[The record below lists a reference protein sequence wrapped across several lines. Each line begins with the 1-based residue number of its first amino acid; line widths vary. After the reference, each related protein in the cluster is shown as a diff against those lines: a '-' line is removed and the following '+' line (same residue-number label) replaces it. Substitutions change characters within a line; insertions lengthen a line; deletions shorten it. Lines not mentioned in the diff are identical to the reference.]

1 MSTSHHNDKESNL
14 KIHEVAAHDG
24 RESNLKIDEVAP
36 YDGRESHLK
45 LHKSL
50 SKQKEGLEKI
60 FYLTLATF
68 GTTFLI
74 KANMSDSSIFKT
86 SSKKVNYMTLMTKNK
101 NVNLFI
107 SIIIYIFENYTIIV
121 RQGCLS
127 YFYYFFK
134 ESHTYMHLIQEN
146 AVHVSLFM
154 FEITN
159 IYGNDNPEL
168 KTLLAICKIPLKF
181 TSDRSIILTQ
191 FNILIILDHLTK
203 HPQNTSFVNGI
214 IEASASSATIQPEL
228 AMRNVLLYMLKASTD
243 IMSKITIATA
253 PIKKRKMGQGQGK
266 VIHKYINNSYLTRRK
281 LKKNK
286 NQERLDKKE
295 TRKNGKLSRNRL
307 RNLPNMRYTRN
318 NRR

>member
-1 MSTSHHNDKESNL
+1 
-14 KIHEVAAHDG
+14 
-24 RESNLKIDEVAP
+24 
-36 YDGRESHLK
+36 
-45 LHKSL
+45 
-50 SKQKEGLEKI
+50 
-60 FYLTLATF
+60 
-68 GTTFLI
+68 
-74 KANMSDSSIFKT
+74 MSDSSIFKT

-134 ESHTYMHLIQEN
+134 ESYTYMHLIQEN

-191 FNILIILDHLTK
+191 FDILIILQHLTE

-214 IEASASSATIQPEL
+214 IEATASSATIQPEL

-243 IMSKITIATA
+243 IMTNITIATA
-253 PIKKRKMGQGQGK
+253 PTKKRKFSQGQGK
-266 VIHKYINNSYLTRRK
+266 VIRKYINNSYLTRRK

-295 TRKNGKLSRNRL
+295 TRINGKLSRTRR

>member
-1 MSTSHHNDKESNL
+1 
-14 KIHEVAAHDG
+14 
-24 RESNLKIDEVAP
+24 
-36 YDGRESHLK
+36 
-45 LHKSL
+45 
-50 SKQKEGLEKI
+50 
-60 FYLTLATF
+60 
-68 GTTFLI
+68 
-74 KANMSDSSIFKT
+74 
-86 SSKKVNYMTLMTKNK
+86 MTKNK

-134 ESHTYMHLIQEN
+134 ESYTYMHLIQEN

-191 FNILIILDHLTK
+191 FDILIILQHLTE

-214 IEASASSATIQPEL
+214 IEATASSATIQPEL

-243 IMSKITIATA
+243 IMTNITIATA
-253 PIKKRKMGQGQGK
+253 PTKKRKFSQGQGK
-266 VIHKYINNSYLTRRK
+266 VIRKYINNSYLTRRK

-295 TRKNGKLSRNRL
+295 TRINGKLSRTRR